1 MSSNSNRSQYHIPD
15 NWEIKKFKDFIF
27 FQEGPGLRTFQ
38 FTVDGMK
45 VLNVTNILGDG
56 FVDMTITDRFISLDE
71 FNTKYKH
78 FALELNDV
86 VIASSGNTTG
96 KIGVIKQKDL
106 PAILNTSTIRFN
118 NKLNC
123 DLIDQDYLY
132 YFLKSSYFQEQLL
145 SYSSGSAQPNVG
157 PTHIALMDIFYPD
170 IDSQKKISRIL
181 KHLDSKIENNLS
193 TNKTL
198 EEIAQ
203 TLFKEWFVNFNYPN
217 ADGNFKHS
225 EFGEIPKSWS
235 INGIGE
241 ICYVQ
246 NGYAFKSKDF
256 QEQGEVGIIKIKNIN
271 GNVVDIQNT
280 DFVDVSVVSSL
291 DKKFKIESGSL
302 LIAMTGAEVGKIGLV
317 PLTEKNLWLNQRVG
331 MFQEKIAYGNLFMY
345 LLLSTDTYQTAIQ
358 NSALGSAQPN
368 ISASA
373 IESIRAIIP
382 PAKLIE
388 AFGKTVK
395 PIFEKILDNLAENET
410 LKTTR
415 DSLLPKLMSGE
426 IDVNG

>member
-1 MSSNSNRSQYHIPD
+1 MSSNEWENYKLGEIATFYNGRAYKNEEFLSYGTPIIRIQNLTGEGKTVFSDLQLESNKYVNKGDLIFAWSATFGPYIWKGPKSIYHYHIWKIECKEHFLD
-15 NWEIKKFKDFIF
+15 KNF
-27 FQEGPGLRTFQ
+27 FYYKLHQITNSLKGGGNGTLFVHITKGQMEN
-38 FTVDGMK
+38 TVISIPK
-45 VLNVTNILGDG
+45 IEQQRNIADILK
-56 FVDMTITDRFISLDE
+56 SLD
-71 FNTKYKH
+71 
-78 FALELNDV
+78 D
-86 VIASSGNTTG
+86 
-96 KIGVIKQKDL
+96 
-106 PAILNTSTIRFN
+106 
-118 NKLNC
+118 
-123 DLIDQDYLY
+123 
-132 YFLKSSYFQEQLL
+132 
-145 SYSSGSAQPNVG
+145 
-157 PTHIALMDIFYPD
+157 
-170 IDSQKKISRIL
+170 
-181 KHLDSKIENNLS
+181 KIENNLA
-193 TNKTL
+193 TNQTL
-198 EEIAQ
+198 EEIAR

-217 ADGNFKHS
+217 ADGNLKHS
-225 EFGEIPKSWS
+225 EFGEIPMSWS

-280 DFVDVSVVSSL
+280 DFVDASVVSSL
-291 DKKFKIESGSL
+291 DTKFKIESGSL

-382 PAKLIE
+382 SAELIE
-388 AFGKTVK
+388 SFGKTIK

-426 IDVNG
+426 IEVNG

>member
-1 MSSNSNRSQYHIPD
+1 MSFNEWENYKLGEIATFFNGRAYKNEEFLSYGTPIIRIQNLTGEGKTVFSDLQLESNKYVESGDLIFAWSATFGPYIWKGPKSIYHYHIWKIECKEHFLD
-15 NWEIKKFKDFIF
+15 KNF
-27 FQEGPGLRTFQ
+27 FYYKLHQITNSLKGGGNGTLFVHITKRQMEN
-38 FTVDGMK
+38 TVISIPKIEQQRKIAD
-45 VLNVTNILGDG
+45 ILK
-56 FVDMTITDRFISLDE
+56 SLD
-71 FNTKYKH
+71 
-78 FALELNDV
+78 D
-86 VIASSGNTTG
+86 
-96 KIGVIKQKDL
+96 
-106 PAILNTSTIRFN
+106 
-118 NKLNC
+118 
-123 DLIDQDYLY
+123 
-132 YFLKSSYFQEQLL
+132 
-145 SYSSGSAQPNVG
+145 
-157 PTHIALMDIFYPD
+157 
-170 IDSQKKISRIL
+170 
-181 KHLDSKIENNLS
+181 KIENNLA
-193 TNKTL
+193 TNQTL
-198 EEIAQ
+198 EEIAR

-217 ADGNFKHS
+217 ADGNLKHC
-225 EFGEIPKSWS
+225 EFGEIPESWR

-256 QEQGEVGIIKIKNIN
+256 QEQGEVGIIKIKNIS

-280 DFVDVSVVSSL
+280 DFVDASVVSSL

-382 PAKLIE
+382 PAELIE

-395 PIFEKILDNLAENET
+395 PMFEKILDNLAENET

-426 IDVNG
+426 IEVNG

>member
-1 MSSNSNRSQYHIPD
+1 MSFNKWQTYKLEQVLEVKYGKDHKALSDGDIPVYGSGGIMRYAD
-15 NWEIKKFKDFIF
+15 KALYQDTSILIPRKGTLNNLF
-27 FQEGPGLRTFQ
+27 FLDIPFW
-38 FTVDGMK
+38 TVDTMFYTILNRELIDPKFLFYKLTTFNYSEMNVGTAVPSMTVQ
-45 VLNVTNILGDG
+45 VLNELEITIPEKPIQERISFIL
-56 FVDMTITDRFISLDE
+56 
-71 FNTKYKH
+71 
-78 FALELNDV
+78 
-86 VIASSGNTTG
+86 SS
-96 KIGVIKQKDL
+96 
-106 PAILNTSTIRFN
+106 
-118 NKLNC
+118 
-123 DLIDQDYLY
+123 IDD
-132 YFLKSSYFQEQLL
+132 
-145 SYSSGSAQPNVG
+145 
-157 PTHIALMDIFYPD
+157 
-170 IDSQKKISRIL
+170 
-181 KHLDSKIENNLS
+181 KIENNLS
-193 TNKTL
+193 TNQTL
-198 EEIAQ
+198 EEIAR
-203 TLFKEWFVNFNYPN
+203 TLIKEWFVNFNYPN
-217 ADGNFKHS
+217 ADGNLKHS
-225 EFGEIPKSWS
+225 EFGEIPESWR

-256 QEQGEVGIIKIKNIN
+256 QELGEVGIIKIKNIS

-280 DFVDVSVVSSL
+280 DFVDASVVSSL

-382 PAKLIE
+382 PAELIE
-388 AFGKTVK
+388 LFGRIVQ
-395 PIFEKILDNLAENET
+395 PMFEKILDNLAENET

-426 IDVNG
+426 IEVNG

>member
-1 MSSNSNRSQYHIPD
+1 MSSNEWQELTLDDIADIIMGQSPSGDTCNNEGKGSPLLNGPTEFGEFYPTAVQFTTDP
-15 NWEIKKFKDFIF
+15 KKFS
-27 FQEGPGLRTFQ
+27 QEGDILFCVRGSTTGRMNWSNSKYAIGRGLAAFRH
-38 FTVDGMK
+38 K
-45 VLNVTNILGDG
+45 LG
-56 FVDMTITDRFISLDE
+56 LD
-71 FNTKYKH
+71 YQH
-78 FALELNDV
+78 FLKGIIDLHLNDLLFQ
-86 VIASSGNTTG
+86 ATG
-96 KIGVIKQKDL
+96 
-106 PAILNTSTIRFN
+106 STF
-118 NKLNC
+118 
-123 DLIDQDYLY
+123 
-132 YFLKSSYFQEQLL
+132 
-145 SYSSGSAQPNVG
+145 PNVS
-157 PTHIALMDIFYPD
+157 
-170 IDSQKKISRIL
+170 SQQLKGLKVNVPNSHSQLRISEIL
-181 KHLDSKIENNLS
+181 SSFNSKIKNNLA
-193 TNKTL
+193 TNQTL
-198 EEIAQ
+198 EEIAR

-217 ADGNFKHS
+217 ADGNLKHS
-225 EFGEIPKSWS
+225 EFGEIPESWS

-256 QEQGEVGIIKIKNIN
+256 QEQGEVGIIKIKNIS

-280 DFVDVSVVSSL
+280 DFVDSSVVSSL

-382 PAKLIE
+382 PAELIE
-388 AFGKTVK
+388 AFGKTIK
-395 PIFEKILDNLAENET
+395 PMFEKILDNLAENET

-426 IDVNG
+426 IEVNG

>member
-1 MSSNSNRSQYHIPD
+1 MSSNEWQTYKLEQVLEVKYGKDHKALSDGDIPVYGSGGIMRFA
-15 NWEIKKFKDFIF
+15 NKALYENTSILIPRKGTLNNLF
-27 FQEGPGLRTFQ
+27 FLDKPFW
-38 FTVDGMK
+38 TVDTMFYTILNREVIDPKFLFYKLTTFNYSEMNVGTAVPSMTVQ
-45 VLNVTNILGDG
+45 VLNELEITIPEKPIQEKISFIL
-56 FVDMTITDRFISLDE
+56 
-71 FNTKYKH
+71 
-78 FALELNDV
+78 
-86 VIASSGNTTG
+86 
-96 KIGVIKQKDL
+96 
-106 PAILNTSTIRFN
+106 STI
-118 NKLNC
+118 
-123 DLIDQDYLY
+123 DD
-132 YFLKSSYFQEQLL
+132 
-145 SYSSGSAQPNVG
+145 
-157 PTHIALMDIFYPD
+157 
-170 IDSQKKISRIL
+170 
-181 KHLDSKIENNLS
+181 KIENNLA
-193 TNKTL
+193 TNLTL
-198 EEIAQ
+198 EEIAR

-217 ADGNFKHS
+217 ADGNLKHS
-225 EFGEIPKSWS
+225 EFGEIPESWS

-331 MFQEKIAYGNLFMY
+331 MFQEKIVYGNLFMY

-382 PAKLIE
+382 PAELIE

-395 PIFEKILDNLAENET
+395 PMFEKILDNLAENET

-426 IDVNG
+426 IEVNG

>member
-1 MSSNSNRSQYHIPD
+1 MSFNEWGVYKLV
-15 NWEIKKFKDFIF
+15 E
-27 FQEGPGLRTFQ
+27 
-38 FTVDGMK
+38 
-45 VLNVTNILGDG
+45 VTSKIGDG
-56 FVDMTITDRFISLDE
+56 LHGTPIYDDFGEYYFVNGSNLVNGKILITESTKKVSKVEFEKHRKELNQRTILLSINGTIGNVALYNGEKCVLGKSACYINVKEDFDKQFLKYVLINNLFQNFISTNASGTTIKNVNLGLVREFE
-71 FNTKYKH
+71 FNAPAED
-78 FALELNDV
+78 ALRK
-86 VIASSGNTTG
+86 
-96 KIGVIKQKDL
+96 KIGF
-106 PAILNTSTIRFN
+106 ILSS
-118 NKLNC
+118 
-123 DLIDQDYLY
+123 IDD
-132 YFLKSSYFQEQLL
+132 
-145 SYSSGSAQPNVG
+145 
-157 PTHIALMDIFYPD
+157 
-170 IDSQKKISRIL
+170 
-181 KHLDSKIENNLS
+181 KIENNLA
-193 TNKTL
+193 TNQTL
-198 EEIAQ
+198 EEIAR

-217 ADGNFKHS
+217 ADGNLKHS
-225 EFGEIPKSWS
+225 EFGEIPESWS

-256 QEQGEVGIIKIKNIN
+256 QEQGEVGIIKIKNIS

-280 DFVDVSVVSSL
+280 DFVDSSVVSSL

-382 PAKLIE
+382 PAELIE
-388 AFGKTVK
+388 AFGKTIK
-395 PIFEKILDNLAENET
+395 PMFEKILDNLAENET

-426 IDVNG
+426 IEVNGL

>member
-1 MSSNSNRSQYHIPD
+1 MSFNEWETYKLEQVADVIGGGTPSTSNQDYWGNEISWLTPRDLSNHLSKYISKGERSITKLGLQNSSARLLPEGAVLLTSRAPIGYLAIATSPVTTNQGFKSFVVKENLLSNEFLFYLLKHNVELLQQLGTGTTFAEISATTLKGLEFSFPTLEVQNKIAHI
-15 NWEIKKFKDFIF
+15 
-27 FQEGPGLRTFQ
+27 L
-38 FTVDGMK
+38 
-45 VLNVTNILGDG
+45 
-56 FVDMTITDRFISLDE
+56 
-71 FNTKYKH
+71 
-78 FALELNDV
+78 
-86 VIASSGNTTG
+86 
-96 KIGVIKQKDL
+96 
-106 PAILNTSTIRFN
+106 STI
-118 NKLNC
+118 
-123 DLIDQDYLY
+123 DD
-132 YFLKSSYFQEQLL
+132 
-145 SYSSGSAQPNVG
+145 
-157 PTHIALMDIFYPD
+157 
-170 IDSQKKISRIL
+170 
-181 KHLDSKIENNLS
+181 KIENNLA
-193 TNKTL
+193 TNQTL
-198 EEIAQ
+198 EEIAR

-217 ADGNFKHS
+217 ADGNLKHS
-225 EFGEIPKSWS
+225 EFGEIPESWS

-256 QEQGEVGIIKIKNIN
+256 QEQGEVGIIKIKNIS
-271 GNVVDIQNT
+271 GNVVNIKNT
-280 DFVDVSVVSSL
+280 DFVDATVVSSL

-382 PAKLIE
+382 PAELIE

-395 PIFEKILDNLAENET
+395 PMFEKILDNLAENET

-415 DSLLPKLMSGE
+415 DCLLPKLMSGE
-426 IDVNG
+426 IEVNG

>member
-1 MSSNSNRSQYHIPD
+1 MSFNKWQTYKLEQVLEVKYGKDHKALSDGDIPVYGSGGIMRYAD
-15 NWEIKKFKDFIF
+15 KALYQDTSILIPRKGTLNNLF
-27 FQEGPGLRTFQ
+27 FLDIPFW
-38 FTVDGMK
+38 TVDTMFYTILNRELIDPKFLFYKLTTFNYSEMNVGTAVPSMTVQ
-45 VLNVTNILGDG
+45 VLNELEITIPEKPIQERISFIL
-56 FVDMTITDRFISLDE
+56 
-71 FNTKYKH
+71 
-78 FALELNDV
+78 
-86 VIASSGNTTG
+86 SS
-96 KIGVIKQKDL
+96 
-106 PAILNTSTIRFN
+106 
-118 NKLNC
+118 
-123 DLIDQDYLY
+123 IDD
-132 YFLKSSYFQEQLL
+132 
-145 SYSSGSAQPNVG
+145 
-157 PTHIALMDIFYPD
+157 
-170 IDSQKKISRIL
+170 
-181 KHLDSKIENNLS
+181 KIENNLS
-193 TNKTL
+193 TNQTL
-198 EEIAQ
+198 EEIAR

-217 ADGNFKHS
+217 ADGNLKHS
-225 EFGEIPKSWS
+225 EFGEIPESWR

-256 QEQGEVGIIKIKNIN
+256 QELGEVGIIKIKNIS

-280 DFVDVSVVSSL
+280 DFVDASVVSSL

-382 PAKLIE
+382 PAELIE
-388 AFGKTVK
+388 LFGRIVQ
-395 PIFEKILDNLAENET
+395 PMFEKILDNLAENET

-426 IDVNG
+426 IEVNG

>member
-1 MSSNSNRSQYHIPD
+1 MSFNKWQTYKLEQVLEVKYGKDHKALSDGDIPVYGSGGIMRYAD
-15 NWEIKKFKDFIF
+15 KALYQDTSILIPRKGTLNNLF
-27 FQEGPGLRTFQ
+27 FLDIPFW
-38 FTVDGMK
+38 TVDTMFYTILNRELIDPKFLFYKLTTFNYSEMNVGTAVPSMTVQ
-45 VLNVTNILGDG
+45 VLNELEITIPEKPIQERISFIL
-56 FVDMTITDRFISLDE
+56 
-71 FNTKYKH
+71 
-78 FALELNDV
+78 
-86 VIASSGNTTG
+86 SS
-96 KIGVIKQKDL
+96 
-106 PAILNTSTIRFN
+106 
-118 NKLNC
+118 
-123 DLIDQDYLY
+123 IDD
-132 YFLKSSYFQEQLL
+132 
-145 SYSSGSAQPNVG
+145 
-157 PTHIALMDIFYPD
+157 
-170 IDSQKKISRIL
+170 
-181 KHLDSKIENNLS
+181 KIENNLS
-193 TNKTL
+193 TNQTL
-198 EEIAQ
+198 EEIAR

-217 ADGNFKHS
+217 ADGNLKHS
-225 EFGEIPKSWS
+225 EFGEIPESWS
-235 INGIGE
+235 INGIGK

-256 QEQGEVGIIKIKNIN
+256 QELGEVGIIKIKNIS

-280 DFVDVSVVSSL
+280 DFVDASVVSSL

-382 PAKLIE
+382 PAELIE
-388 AFGKTVK
+388 LFGRIVQ
-395 PIFEKILDNLAENET
+395 PMFEKILDNLAENET

-426 IDVNG
+426 IEVNG

>member
-1 MSSNSNRSQYHIPD
+1 MSSREWRRYKFSDFVKINPTISLKGGGTFSFIEMKDLSEGKRYVLPSNEK
-15 NWEIKKFKDFIF
+15 EITGGARFKEGNTLFARITPCLENGKIGQAKNLKNGVGFGSTEFLIFDDVSEVSDKDFIYYLACWK
-27 FQEGPGLRTFQ
+27 EVR
-38 FTVDGMK
+38 K
-45 VLNVTNILGDG
+45 
-56 FVDMTITDRFISLDE
+56 
-71 FNTKYKH
+71 
-78 FALELNDV
+78 FAEQNMVGTSGRQRVGKEAFEKLELAFPNLITQKR
-86 VIASSGNTTG
+86 IAF
-96 KIGVIKQKDL
+96 
-106 PAILNTSTIRFN
+106 ILSTI
-118 NKLNC
+118 
-123 DLIDQDYLY
+123 DD
-132 YFLKSSYFQEQLL
+132 
-145 SYSSGSAQPNVG
+145 
-157 PTHIALMDIFYPD
+157 
-170 IDSQKKISRIL
+170 
-181 KHLDSKIENNLS
+181 KIENNLA
-193 TNKTL
+193 TNQTL
-198 EEIAQ
+198 EEIAR

-217 ADGNFKHS
+217 AEGNLKHS
-225 EFGEIPKSWS
+225 EFGEIPESWS

-256 QEQGEVGIIKIKNIN
+256 LVQGEVGIIKIKNIS

-280 DFVDVSVVSSL
+280 DFVDASVISSL
-291 DKKFKIESGSL
+291 DTKFKIESGSL

-345 LLLSTDTYQTAIQ
+345 LLFSTATYQTAIQ

-382 PAKLIE
+382 PAELIE
-388 AFGKTVK
+388 AFGKAVK
-395 PIFEKILDNLAENET
+395 PMFEKILDNLAENET

-426 IDVNG
+426 IEVNG